1 MAKTSLKKLCINSLE
16 ELKAK
21 DIVCID
27 LKKISSFADE
37 MIIASATSSR
47 HAKAL
52 SDRVVEDLKSN
63 NILVLGVEG
72 QDTSDW
78 ILIDCEDLVINIMN
92 NETRVYYD
100 LETLWGHEDA
110 TLNSNL

>member
-1 MAKTSLKKLCINSLE
+1 LAKSSLKKLCIKSLE

-27 LKKISSFADE
+27 LKAISSFADE
-37 MIIASATSSR
+37 MIIASGTSTR
-47 HAKAL
+47 HIK
-52 SDRVVEDLKSN
+52 SISNRVVQDLKKN

-78 ILIDCEDLVINIMN
+78 ILIDCGDLVINIMN
-92 NETRVYYD
+92 DETRVYYD
-100 LETLWGHEDA
+100 LETLWGYEDA
-110 TLNSNL
+110 ALNSNL

>member
-1 MAKTSLKKLCINSLE
+1 MAKSSLKKLCIKSLE

-27 LKKISSFADE
+27 LKAISSFADE
-37 MIIASATSSR
+37 MIIASGTSTR
-47 HAKAL
+47 HIK
-52 SDRVVEDLKSN
+52 SISNRVVQDLKKN

-78 ILIDCEDLVINIMN
+78 ILIDCGDLVINIMN
-92 NETRVYYD
+92 DETRVYYD
-100 LETLWGHEDA
+100 LETLWGYEDA
-110 TLNSNL
+110 ALNSNL

>member
-1 MAKTSLKKLCINSLE
+1 MVKTSLKKLCINSLE

-52 SDRVVEDLKSN
+52 SDRVVEELKSN

-78 ILIDCEDLVINIMN
+78 ILIDCEDLVVNIMN

-100 LETLWGHEDA
+100 LETLWGYEDA

>member
-1 MAKTSLKKLCINSLE
+1 
-16 ELKAK
+16 
-21 DIVCID
+21 
-27 LKKISSFADE
+27 

-52 SDRVVEDLKSN
+52 SDRVVEDLKRN

-92 NETRVYYD
+92 NETRLYYD
-100 LETLWGHEDA
+100 LEALWGYEDT

>member
-1 MAKTSLKKLCINSLE
+1 
-16 ELKAK
+16 
-21 DIVCID
+21 
-27 LKKISSFADE
+27 

-52 SDRVVEDLKSN
+52 SDRVVEDLKNN

-92 NETRVYYD
+92 
-100 LETLWGHEDA
+100 LSLIHI
-110 TLNSNL
+110 

>member
-1 MAKTSLKKLCINSLE
+1 MYKRQ
-16 ELKAK
+16 
-21 DIVCID
+21 
-27 LKKISSFADE
+27 
-37 MIIASATSSR
+37 SSR

-100 LETLWGHEDA
+100 LETLWGYEDA

>member
-1 MAKTSLKKLCINSLE
+1 M
-16 ELKAK
+16 
-21 DIVCID
+21 
-27 LKKISSFADE
+27 KKISSFADE

-92 NETRVYYD
+92 NETRVYYCLLYTSPSPRD
-100 LETLWGHEDA
+100 VRSSRMPSSA
-110 TLNSNL
+110 

>member
-1 MAKTSLKKLCINSLE
+1 MKHVL
-16 ELKAK
+16 
-21 DIVCID
+21 
-27 LKKISSFADE
+27 
-37 MIIASATSSR
+37 TSSR

-92 NETRVYYD
+92 NETRAYYD
-100 LETLWGHEDA
+100 LETLWGYEDA
-110 TLNSNL
+110 TFNSNL

>member
-1 MAKTSLKKLCINSLE
+1 MCI
-16 ELKAK
+16 
-21 DIVCID
+21 
-27 LKKISSFADE
+27 
-37 MIIASATSSR
+37 R
-47 HAKAL
+47 
-52 SDRVVEDLKSN
+52 DRN

-78 ILIDCEDLVINIMN
+78 VLIDCEDLVINIMN

-100 LETLWGHEDA
+100 LETLWGYEDA

>member
-1 MAKTSLKKLCINSLE
+1 MLSLYQIGLLKILKK
-16 ELKAK
+16 
-21 DIVCID
+21 
-27 LKKISSFADE
+27 
-37 MIIASATSSR
+37 
-47 HAKAL
+47 
-52 SDRVVEDLKSN
+52 N

-100 LETLWGHEDA
+100 LETLWGYEETTA
-110 TLNSNL
+110 NSNL